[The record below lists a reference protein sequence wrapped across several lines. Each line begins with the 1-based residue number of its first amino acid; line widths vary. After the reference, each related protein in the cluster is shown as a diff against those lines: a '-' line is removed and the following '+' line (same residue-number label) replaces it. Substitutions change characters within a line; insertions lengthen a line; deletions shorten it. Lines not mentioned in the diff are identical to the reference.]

1 MKILITG
8 SAGFIGMATS
18 KAFLDKGAQ
27 IFGIDNLNSFYD
39 KKLKID
45 RNKELKKYKNY
56 NFYKYDLCKDK
67 KKIDLLIKRKKIKV
81 IINLAAQ
88 ANVRYSLK
96 NPDAYINSNI
106 VGFYNILEIVKKN
119 NIKLL
124 IYASS
129 SSVYGNTFKYKK
141 FFNEND
147 DTNNPKNLY
156 AASKKANEVIA
167 TAYSDLFNFKSI
179 GLRFFTVYGPW
190 GRPDMAPFIFTNSIF
205 KKKKINIFNSGNM
218 FRDFTFIDDVASAIV
233 KVTIKAN
240 KQKDNF
246 SEIFNIGNGNKIKLM
261 DFIKTLE
268 KVTEIKAN
276 KRYLPLQHGDMLYT
290 RANIDKLKKFIKFY
304 PKTSLENGLKSFV
317 SWFIKY
323 HKIKKIKL

>member
-18 KAFLDKGAQ
+18 KAFLEKGIQ
-27 IFGIDNLNSFYD
+27 VFGIDNLNSFYD
-39 KKLKID
+39 KKLKTD
-45 RNKELKKYKNY
+45 RNKKLKKYKNY

-67 KKIDLLIKRKKIKV
+67 RKINSLIKKNKIKI

-106 VGFYNILEIVKKN
+106 VGFYNILEIAKKN

-129 SSVYGNTFKYKK
+129 SSVYGNTFRYKK
-141 FFNEND
+141 FFKEND

-167 TAYSDLFNFKSI
+167 NAYSDLFNFKCV

-205 KKKKINIFNSGNM
+205 KNKKINIFNSGKM
-218 FRDFTFIDDVASAIV
+218 FRDFTFIDDVTSAIV
-233 KVTIKAN
+233 KITIKAN
-240 KQKDNF
+240 KQKRNF
-246 SEIFNIGNGNKIKLM
+246 SEIFNIGNGNKIRLM
-261 DFIKTLE
+261 DFIKTIE
-268 KVTEIKAN
+268 KVTKITAN
-276 KRYLPLQHGDMLYT
+276 KKYLPLQHGDMLYT
-290 RANIDKLKKFIKFY
+290 RANIEKLKKFIKFY
-304 PKTSLENGLKSFV
+304 PKTNLEDGLKSFV
-317 SWFIKY
+317 SWFVEY
-323 HKIKKIKL
+323 YKIKK